1 MLLFPVHAIGFK
13 ELGVANDFVA
23 FTASTSGSHVSQS
36 KPSETKYR
44 FSIPLLENSIPTFS
58 NIDSDL
64 FIDIQPDRESLDGW
78 LGHLS
83 STGGSSKE
91 PDVRTNCIVVPLPGA
106 TPLCALV
113 ATIDVPE
120 NTPLVRPFSSQ
131 STKYRHRL
139 STFARKV
146 ERRYSAE
153 ILENWRPI
161 FRWLTL
167 SPFYLCLNQ
176 SVSPLDLGEE
186 SNSDNLDNDNR
197 DFEHPFHRTNEGYLG
212 IQRANTDPV
221 VWIVPG
227 FLSESECDALQRKA
241 SRRMTSCVTKNADTS
256 RVYKDLSRTSTNTNV
271 PRREVPTVVSKLKN
285 LTLCDDEARF
295 EILQVLRYQAG
306 QHFSPHTDGFS
317 GPITACGFWDSG
329 RLVTVFCY
337 LNDVEKG
344 GTTRF
349 NKIPLEIRPQKG
361 TAVLHFPSTV
371 GLEEDRRTVHEGSI
385 AADEKWLLVTWLW
398 RDSLHIS
405 AYDEVNLPGLSEE
418 IV

>member
-1 MLLFPVHAIGFK
+1 
-13 ELGVANDFVA
+13 
-23 FTASTSGSHVSQS
+23 
-36 KPSETKYR
+36 
-44 FSIPLLENSIPTFS
+44 
-58 NIDSDL
+58 
-64 FIDIQPDRESLDGW
+64 
-78 LGHLS
+78 
-83 STGGSSKE
+83 
-91 PDVRTNCIVVPLPGA
+91 
-106 TPLCALV
+106 
-113 ATIDVPE
+113 
-120 NTPLVRPFSSQ
+120 
-131 STKYRHRL
+131 
-139 STFARKV
+139 
-146 ERRYSAE
+146 
-153 ILENWRPI
+153 
-161 FRWLTL
+161 
-167 SPFYLCLNQ
+167 
-176 SVSPLDLGEE
+176 
-186 SNSDNLDNDNR
+186 
-197 DFEHPFHRTNEGYLG
+197 

-349 NKIPLEIRPQKG
+349 
-361 TAVLHFPSTV
+361 
-371 GLEEDRRTVHEGSI
+371 
-385 AADEKWLLVTWLW
+385 
-398 RDSLHIS
+398 
-405 AYDEVNLPGLSEE
+405 
-418 IV
+418 